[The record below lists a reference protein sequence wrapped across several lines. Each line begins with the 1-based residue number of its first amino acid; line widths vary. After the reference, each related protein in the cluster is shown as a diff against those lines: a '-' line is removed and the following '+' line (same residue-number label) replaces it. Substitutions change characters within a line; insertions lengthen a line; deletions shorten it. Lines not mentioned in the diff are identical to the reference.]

1 MHIVSAA
8 TTANDNDV
16 AMTPQRNRAIAG
28 DSINAHMGRTLDDS
42 AGMGEPQ
49 VVAVL
54 LEATMRH
61 LRSLAAQM
69 PCNACVGGR
78 DLWDVVGLIA
88 ARVLPFATGL
98 HEFDEQCHH
107 IRSFVGQAI
116 THPAF
121 EVSGTSRMGR
131 YILNYATMQGMMRVT
146 VSDGERS
153 TGFGILLET
162 SHESH

>member
-8 TTANDNDV
+8 TTANDNDI
-16 AMTPQRNRAIAG
+16 MTLPQRARSSESG
-28 DSINAHMGRTLDDS
+28 SILDHMGQTLEES
-42 AGMGEPQ
+42 ASMGDPLII
-49 VVAVL
+49 AAHL
-54 LEATMRH
+54 KATMGH
-61 LRSLAAQM
+61 LRSLAAQI
-69 PCNACVGGR
+69 PCNAFLGGR

-107 IRSFVGQAI
+107 IRSFVGQAL

-131 YILNYATMQGMMRVT
+131 YTLNYATMQGMMRVT
-146 VSDGERS
+146 VTDGTRN
-153 TGFGILLET
+153 TGFGILLDT
-162 SHESH
+162 QDDSH